1 MAKSNSTSEEARYL
15 RQIQLSEVGKDG
27 QEKLKKASVL
37 IIGLGGL
44 GSSASYYLAAAGVGR
59 IGLMDDDTIQPSNLN
74 RQILHSS
81 AKLGQPKALSACAVL
96 HDLNPYIQLDP
107 YADRFS
113 RETGPEIANTY
124 DLVIDATDSFE
135 SKYLINDICVELNKP
150 NIYGAASGFE
160 GRITVLSFNKG
171 PCLRCLFSEPPQNQ
185 PNNPPILGT
194 VTGVIGSLQANEAI
208 KIILGLEKVLYDRLI
223 IFNARKAEFTH
234 FNISKIPNCA
244 TCGSQDS

>member
-1 MAKSNSTSEEARYL
+1 MANGNSNAEEARYA
-15 RQIQLSEVGKDG
+15 RQIQLREIGKNG
-27 QEKLKKASVL
+27 QEKLKKASIL

-44 GSSASYYLAAAGVGR
+44 GSSAAYYLAASGVGR

-81 AKLGQPKALSACAVL
+81 AKLGQSKALSACAVL

-107 YADRFS
+107 YTNRFT
-113 RETGPEIANTY
+113 REAGSEIANHY

-150 NIYGAASGFE
+150 DIYGAASGFE

-208 KIILGLEKVLYDRLI
+208 KIILGVGDVLSDRLI
-223 IFNARKAEFTH
+223 TFNARKAEFTH
-234 FNISKIPNCA
+234 FYISKNPNCG
-244 TCGSQDS
+244 TCK